1 MELREQRFGIEI
13 EDRDHKGRGGQGSR
27 HIFWDK
33 VGICGHLLPD
43 ICSRGSGGTTVEI
56 HE

>member
-13 EDRDHKGRGGQGSR
+13 EMTGITRAGAAKV
-27 HIFWDK
+27 FWDK